1 MATTEVYTCLEVC
14 TDALRKIGV
23 VAADEAAQADEIETA
38 GRALNRMLK
47 AWQGRGYNLWAV
59 SSESVTAT
67 TAIEHSLTEARPL
80 EIQSIRTKRGGI
92 ETPMRRMNREEY
104 DLLPQKSVTGI
115 PTQFYFNRQ
124 RDAATFLVWPI
135 FASVT
140 TETFEVTYIRE
151 LNDVVLTDQVDVPSE
166 WYDATIYGLAARL
179 LDDYTIN
186 NPTIVQRAEE
196 ELRLALAYDREGS
209 IYFCGD
215 HY

>member
-1 MATTEVYTCLEVC
+1 MPNTDTYTCLEVC

-23 VAADEAAQADEIETA
+23 VAADEQAQADEIESA

-59 SSESVTAT
+59 SAESVTAT
-67 TAIEHSLTEARPL
+67 TDAEHSLTDARPL
-80 EIQSIRTKRGGI
+80 EIQSIRVKRGGTEI
-92 ETPMRRMNREEY
+92 PMYRMNREQY
-104 DLLPQKSVTGI
+104 DMLPNKATTGI

-124 RDAATFLVWPI
+124 RDAATFLVWPL
-135 FASVT
+135 FPSVT

-179 LDDYTIN
+179 LDDYTIS
-186 NPTIVQRAEE
+186 NPMLVQRAEE

-209 IYFCGD
+209 VYFCGD
-215 HY
+215 GY